1 MQEAYN
7 YTLPEELVGTK
18 PAEPRDSARLFV
30 YDTGSDKVSFDIFA
44 NLDKYLPKKSLLVLN
59 DTKVVPARVTLYK
72 ETGGKV
78 IALFLMNEYRGGDSV
93 RVLLDRGTSIGAM
106 LCFGTPPH
114 LSTAVDRCGGKEEP
128 SRRLQ
133 VVGQEENVFILKPE
147 FAVELLPRLLE
158 QYGAMPLPP
167 YLKGVTLSET
177 ELRSRYQTVFAS
189 RPASVAAPTASLH
202 FTPRVFEKL
211 EGRGIETAYVTL
223 HVGLGTF
230 APLTSENLKTGTLHF
245 ERYEV
250 PEESARKIQQAKNEK
265 RNIVAVG
272 TTAVRTL
279 ESSAFK
285 ILANLD
291 GRRDLLKGDKED
303 ISDETNLF
311 IKPPYEFKLVDS
323 LITNFHIPKSSLM
336 MLVDAFLQHKKA
348 KRSILDLYK
357 IAIAEKFRFFSFG
370 DAMLIL

>member
-1 MQEAYN
+1 MNEAYD
-7 YTLPEELVGTK
+7 YTLPEELVGIK

-30 YDTGSDKVSFDIFA
+30 YDTASDTVSFDMFA
-44 NLDKYLPKKSLLVLN
+44 NIDKYLPRQSLLVLN

-78 IALFLMNEYRGGDSV
+78 VALFLMNEYQGGDSV
-93 RVLLDRGTSIGAM
+93 RVLLDRGVA
-106 LCFGTPPH
+106 
-114 LSTAVDRCGGKEEP
+114 LSAPLYFDRDK
-128 SRRLQ
+128 SKHRLQ

-147 FAVELLPRLLE
+147 FAMELLPKLLE

-167 YLKGVTLSET
+167 YLKEVTLSER

-211 EGRGIETAYVTL
+211 EGKGIERAYVTL

-230 APLTSENLKTGTLHF
+230 APLTAENLKTGTLHF

-250 PEESARKIQQAKNEK
+250 SEESVRKIQQAKKEK

-279 ESSAFK
+279 ES
-285 ILANLD
+285 LA
-291 GRRDLLKGDKED
+291 KGN
-303 ISDETNLF
+303 SSGETNLF
-311 IKPPYEFKLVDS
+311 IRPPYDFKLVGS

-348 KRSILDLYK
+348 KRSVLNLYK
-357 IAIAEKFRFFSFG
+357 IAITEKFHFFSFG

>member
-1 MQEAYN
+1 MNESYD
-7 YTLPEELVGTK
+7 YTLSDELIGTK
-18 PAEPRDSARLFV
+18 PAEPRDSALLFV
-30 YDTGSDKVSFDIFA
+30 YDTASDTVSFDVFA
-44 NLDKYLPKKSLLVLN
+44 NLDKYLPEKSLLVLN

-78 IALFLMNEYRGGDSV
+78 VALFLMNEYRGGDTV
-93 RVLLDRGTSIGAM
+93 RVLLDRGISVNAF
-106 LCFGTPPH
+106 LYLGTLPH
-114 LSTAVDRCGGKEEP
+114 LSTSVDRCGGKVEP
-128 SRRLQ
+128 RHRMQ

-147 FAVELLPRLLE
+147 FAIELLPELLE
-158 QYGAMPLPP
+158 RYGAMPLPP

-189 RPASVAAPTASLH
+189 HPASVAAPTASLH

-211 EGRGIETAYVTL
+211 EGKGIEKTYVTL

-230 APLTSENLKTGTLHF
+230 APLTSENLKTCTLHF

-250 PEESARKIQQAKNEK
+250 PEESVRKIQTAKKEK

-279 ESSAFK
+279 ESFA
-285 ILANLD
+285 
-291 GRRDLLKGDKED
+291 KGN
-303 ISDETNLF
+303 SSGETNLF
-311 IKPPYEFKLVDS
+311 IRPPYDFKLVDS

-336 MLVDAFLQHKKA
+336 MLVDAFLQHKKS
-348 KRSILDLYK
+348 KRSILSLYH

-370 DAMLIL
+370 DVMLVL